1 MTLLLLFGSASEEPS
16 VLFRGT
22 LNFSLAGTVSLEP
35 AAVSF
40 EAAVIQFDATPHV
53 DVLVK
58 TAFAPTVTLEP
69 TSTAVVSWPSV
80 SFEGRATFTPTI
92 VPRGKKKR
100 AVVVDA
106 FGTPYGELENAK
118 IGAITFELNDA
129 GEEFSAVI
137 PIDDPKAELV
147 LSEWMRELQVWR
159 GDQLLA
165 WGPMMRPAADK
176 KWLAITARGAAWHLT
191 RRHIGKAERTNYVKN
206 GDFEDGLA
214 HWSFVSS
221 IYQRT
226 YDLPGAQP
234 TPPIH
239 SIAKFPTV
247 TGKRSLHLEN
257 YVAETDSFAAQFFEW
272 TVDEEL
278 SPDGDRWTLKG
289 FVYVERFDAPAT
301 EGGRGLYLERFSTTE
316 PHPDPTVLAIDPNA
330 KKSIEHVFV
339 PIDEETP
346 VGVWH
351 RMEIGLETPPKAGE
365 PEVVNVRLYAPDGV
379 VKWDA
384 ISLTLEE
391 RLAFYAKD
399 QTSEIAKGIV
409 EHLQSAD
416 YDKSDANL
424 STDCAPSGVLRDRV
438 YVHSEHPNGFDSI
451 DEFSELSNGFDFA
464 VRYTP
469 TERIFTTYFPERG
482 RHWPRFALEL
492 GKNLADFAW
501 SLDGEAASSSIVVL
515 GQGDGSD
522 REEGFAIDPTA
533 FAGGLT
539 LEQVFAAPPETPID
553 SLDNLAAERLILS
566 REPEVLALK
575 TLPPKPGQPDPVGIL
590 YPGDTIPVRIRR
602 GAFLLEGIY
611 RIGRLTITPDDTL
624 ELVVNRRE
632 LTP

>member
-1 MTLLLLFGSASEEPS
+1 MLLGNDALGLEPLGAVTGDAVGAAVEHFASISFTASASLNATGSANR
-16 VLFRGT
+16 F
-22 LNFSLAGTVSLEP
+22 

-40 EAAVIQFDATPHV
+40 LGEASLEAGGAVEVAWASI
-53 DVLVK
+53 
-58 TAFAPTVTLEP
+58 
-69 TSTAVVSWPSV
+69 
-80 SFEGRATFTPTI
+80 SFEARGTLALTM

-191 RRHIGKAERTNYVKN
+191 RRHIGKAERTNYVEN

-214 HWSFVSS
+214 HWSFISS

-239 SIAKFPTV
+239 SIEKFPTV
-247 TGKRSLHLEN
+247 TGKRSLKMEN
-257 YVAETDSFAAQFFEW
+257 YVAGTDSFAAQFFDW
-272 TVDEEL
+272 TVDENL

-289 FVYVERFDAPAT
+289 YVYVERFDAPAT

-316 PHPDPTVLAIDPNA
+316 PHPDPLVLAIDPNA

-365 PEVVNVRLYAPDGV
+365 PETVNVRLYAPDGV
-379 VKWDA
+379 CYWDA
-384 ISLTLEE
+384 VTLTLEE
-391 RLAFYAKD
+391 RLAFFGKD
-399 QTSEIAKGIV
+399 QTSEIAAGIV
-409 EHLQSAD
+409 AHLQSAA
-416 YDKSDANL
+416 YDKSDANI
-424 STDCAPSGVLRDRV
+424 STDCTPSGILRDRV
-438 YVHSEHPNGFDSI
+438 YVHSEHPNGFDAL
-451 DEFSELSNGFDFA
+451 DEFTELSNGFDFA

-469 TERIFTTYFPERG
+469 TERIFTTYSPERG
-482 RHWPRFALEL
+482 THRPKYALEL

-501 SLDGEAASSSIVVL
+501 SLDGEAASSAIVVL

-553 SLDNLAAERLILS
+553 SLDNLAAERLTLS

-575 TLPPKPGQPDPVGIL
+575 TLPPKPGQPDPIGVL
-590 YPGDTIPVRIRR
+590 WPGDTIPVRIRR
-602 GAFLLEGIY
+602 GAFLLEAIY
-611 RIGRLTITPDDTL
+611 RIARLTITPDDTL

-632 LTP
+632 LTA